1 MLGRGLVGM
10 WRQPL
15 RALKAAPTTLPHLDD
30 VATLRHVP
38 GVKAIARSSRLVKR
52 RPASAATADPPCR
65 ATTSSRPQTRFQT
78 RISAHRRVAFES
90 MSLDDVKMIKNTFGC
105 TVNDVVLAIC
115 AAGLRSWLDE
125 RGELPAE
132 PLLGFIPV
140 SVRTPEQMG
149 TFGNRVSVMITE
161 LPTETA
167 DPVQRLRR
175 INETM
180 KSAKDRH
187 KALPASLMQD
197 ANHFI
202 PPALFA
208 QAGRATSRLAGIR
221 GIDQPV
227 NVAIS
232 NVPVPRRRCTSAAHA
247 SARST
252 RSPGCSTGSA

>member
-1 MLGRGLVGM
+1 
-10 WRQPL
+10 
-15 RALKAAPTTLPHLDD
+15 
-30 VATLRHVP
+30 
-38 GVKAIARSSRLVKR
+38 
-52 RPASAATADPPCR
+52 
-65 ATTSSRPQTRFQT
+65 
-78 RISAHRRVAFES
+78 
-90 MSLDDVKMIKNTFGC
+90 MSLDDVKTVKNTFGC

-149 TFGNRVSVMITE
+149 TFGNRVSVMIAE

-180 KSAKDRH
+180 KSAKERH

-202 PPALFA
+202 PPALLA
-208 QAGRATSRLAGIR
+208 QAGRATSRFGIR
-221 GIDQPV
+221 GYRSAGQRRDLERSGFPDAV
-227 NVAIS
+227 
-232 NVPVPRRRCTSAAHA
+232 VPRRCTPACAVPDLRG
-247 SARST
+247 ARRDRPEHHRVQLPGLPGVRDRR
-252 RSPGCSTGSA
+252 RSRTAR